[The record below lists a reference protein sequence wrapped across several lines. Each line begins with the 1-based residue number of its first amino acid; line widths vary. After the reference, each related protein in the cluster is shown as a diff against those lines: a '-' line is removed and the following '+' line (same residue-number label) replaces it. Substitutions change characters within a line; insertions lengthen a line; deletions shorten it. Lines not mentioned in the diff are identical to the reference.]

1 MTQLMELEAPS
12 TVLGTPAKELALR
25 VHSRHNAGPAQVVL
39 LAGQKVSIGAN
50 ADCTLRLAG
59 PKLEPCYCFVLRG
72 EAHDVVRALSPRTKL
87 NGADF
92 QDAPLRSGDRLQLDD
107 VELEV
112 LESANAAEQDRETEQ
127 RVLDALAQEL
137 HQQSESLDA
146 RQAETERRAQTLDA
160 ERAALQTERDALQ
173 SERSEIQAERDQLQ
187 SDRQAIQS
195 QRDQLE
201 SLRTELA
208 DEQAKQS
215 ADRAA
220 VDELAA
226 RVEAERKAVE
236 ASQAALAQEL
246 RQQTESLEGRRAE
259 IDSHAQSLAAERSA
273 LQSERD
279 ALQAERRA
287 IESEREQFTSLRTQ
301 LAAEQSRQVSD
312 REAIAELARHVEA
325 QRKAVEASQAAVAE
339 SERQWKAAQAE
350 AASQAEATPQPLVD
364 AVDTG
369 AAEQALAAER
379 ETLAE
384 QRAAWEEERRRW
396 DRECERWEQESR
408 QFQEELEERERQLQQ
423 SLAEFETLRAERS
436 AEPYQEA
443 TAVENEPE
451 HDRRAA
457 SRSATEAGEDEDSI
471 HDYMQQLLQRASDKA
486 KGPTPSGGRTSQ
498 APAETRSVTPAPSPA
513 KPAGP
518 VERAPRRPDRPKP
531 EQAVD
536 LSKLREIA
544 NITAKGALDRHSEKQ
559 SAQKRLNR
567 ILLGGGGVAFL
578 MIVLACL
585 GFMPAITSALAVAA
599 TAVAF
604 LGWRQYQLSLRR
616 FDSAR
621 AEKPTEAAPT
631 SEAAPNAAP
640 GE

>member
-1 MTQLMELEAPS
+1 MTQLTELEAPA
-12 TVLGTPAKELALR
+12 TVLGMPAKELTLR

-39 LAGQKVSIGAN
+39 LTGQKVSIGAD

-72 EAHDVVRALSPRTKL
+72 EAHDVVRALSPRARL

-112 LESANAAEQDRETEQ
+112 LEATDAADHDREAEQ
-127 RVLDALAQEL
+127 RVADALAQEL
-137 HQQSESLDA
+137 RRQSESLDA
-146 RQAETERRAQTLDA
+146 RQAEIDRRAQALDAERAALEAERDGLQTERHAIQSERDQLESGSQALQSQRDQLEAFRSELAAEQAKQVADRAAVEELAARVEAEREAEIERGAQTLDA
-160 ERAALQTERDALQ
+160 ERLALQAERDALRA
-173 SERSEIQAERDQLQ
+173 ERQAIHAERDQLE
-187 SDRQAIQS
+187 S
-195 QRDQLE
+195 QRAQL
-201 SLRTELA
+201 A
-208 DEQAKQS
+208 VDQAKQS
-215 ADRAA
+215 SDREAIA
-220 VDELAA
+220 ELA
-226 RVEAERKAVE
+226 RHVEAERKAVE
-236 ASQAALAQEL
+236 ASQAALAEN
-246 RQQTESLEGRRAE
+246 
-259 IDSHAQSLAAERSA
+259 
-273 LQSERD
+273 
-279 ALQAERRA
+279 
-287 IESEREQFTSLRTQ
+287 
-301 LAAEQSRQVSD
+301 
-312 REAIAELARHVEA
+312 
-325 QRKAVEASQAAVAE
+325 
-339 SERQWKAAQAE
+339 ERQWRTAQAE
-350 AASQAEATPQPLVD
+350 VATQRD
-364 AVDTG
+364 AVPLPAG
-369 AAEQALAAER
+369 AEDAGAVQVRLAEER
-379 ETLAE
+379 EALAE
-384 QRAAWEEERRRW
+384 QRATWEEERRRW

-408 QFQEELEERERQLQQ
+408 QFQEELEERERQLQK
-423 SLAEFETLRAERS
+423 SLAEFEQLRAGG
-436 AEPYQEA
+436 AAGTYQEA
-443 TAVENEPE
+443 VAVENEPE

-457 SRSATEAGEDEDSI
+457 SRSASEAGEDEDSI
-471 HDYMQQLLQRASDKA
+471 HDYMQQLLQRASDKS
-486 KGPTPSGGRTSQ
+486 KGPAPSGGRASQ
-498 APAETRSVTPAPSPA
+498 SPAEAKSATPEPSPA
-513 KPAGP
+513 KPAAP

-621 AEKPTEAAPT
+621 TEKPAESAPDIVPT
-631 SEAAPNAAP
+631 ATPSE
-640 GE
+640 